1 MKRMDSTLVHD
12 PETAAVEFRVRYA
25 ETDQMGVVY
34 HSNYLVWCE
43 MARTEL
49 IRLRGRTYAELERE
63 GVLLAVAD
71 ASIRYH
77 AAARY
82 DDLIRAEA
90 WVEEV
95 RSRSV
100 TFAYRISR
108 VQEGAEPA
116 RLATARTM
124 LIALGPDNRP
134 RKLPAELIASLS
146 GA

>member
-1 MKRMDSTLVHD
+1 MTKPRR
-12 PETAAVEFRVRYA
+12 TAAIDFRVRYA

-34 HSNYLVWCE
+34 HANYLVWCE

-49 IRLRGRTYAELERE
+49 IRVGGSSYAELEKR
-63 GVLLAVAD
+63 GILLAVAD

-82 DDLIRAEA
+82 DDLIRARAWIEA
-90 WVEEV
+90 V

-100 TFAYRISR
+100 TFGYSIVRLL
-108 VQEGAEPA
+108 EGEEAE

-124 LIALGPDNRP
+124 LVALGPDSRP
-134 RKLPAELIASLS
+134 RKLPAELMERLAHV
-146 GA
+146 